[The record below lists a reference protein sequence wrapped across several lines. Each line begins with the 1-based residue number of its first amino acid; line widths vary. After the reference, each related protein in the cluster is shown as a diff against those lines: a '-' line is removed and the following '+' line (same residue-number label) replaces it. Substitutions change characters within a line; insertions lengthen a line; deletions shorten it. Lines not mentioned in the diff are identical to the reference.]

1 MFPHKEEQKLKLV
14 FDFFTRKRIKR
25 ARKQVGKGQIPL
37 FTYTQA
43 EQKQMIEELTRIAI
57 DVNLAVFDSWQT
69 LSKDELAKQDLEGA
83 KAWIKKNYLL
93 LNEIKDFKQLE
104 KIRQDR
110 IMDTIKKYDR
120 NLDVLK
126 NGQIPKHTL
135 KSLKQDISNNRASKE
150 IREIVKNLEKGTY
163 SLQDIKTL
171 EKWQS
176 NRNELLARNETGN
189 LYAQEIKDLMIENDM
204 EYFVWRTMQDSRVR
218 EEHAEREGKVF
229 SINEVDILPGEDFNC
244 RCSAEPLKMSVS
256 AKG

>member
-14 FDFFTRKRIKR
+14 FEFFTRKRIKR
-25 ARKQVGKGQIPL
+25 AKKQVGKGQIPL
-37 FTYTQA
+37 FVYTVE
-43 EQKQMIEELTRIAI
+43 EQKQMLQELTRIAI
-57 DVNLAVFDSWQT
+57 DVNLAVFDSWKT
-69 LSKDELAKQDLEGA
+69 LSKEEMIRQDLEGA
-83 KAWIKKNYLL
+83 KLWIKKNFEQM
-93 LNEIKDFKQLE
+93 NEVKDFKRLE

-110 IMDTIKKYDR
+110 IVDAIKKYDR

-218 EEHAEREGKVF
+218 DEHAEREGKIF
-229 SINEVDILPGEDFNC
+229 SINEVDVLPGEDFNC
-244 RCSAEPLKMSVS
+244 RCSAEPVKVSAS